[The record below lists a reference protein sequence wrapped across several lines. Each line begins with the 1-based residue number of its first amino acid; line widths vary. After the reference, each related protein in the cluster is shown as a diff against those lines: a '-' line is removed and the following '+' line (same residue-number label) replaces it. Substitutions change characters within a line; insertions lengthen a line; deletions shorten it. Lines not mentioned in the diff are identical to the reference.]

1 MPAGVWTL
9 TYLVNAPNA
18 NTYDVEAT
26 ARTGSCNDFL
36 SSQGCPGGVID
47 LYYQASS
54 ALLLLPY

>member
-1 MPAGVWTL
+1 MSAGVWTL
-9 TYLVNAPNA
+9 TYVTNAPNA

-47 LYYQASS
+47 LYYEASFAS
-54 ALLLLPY
+54 LLPPY